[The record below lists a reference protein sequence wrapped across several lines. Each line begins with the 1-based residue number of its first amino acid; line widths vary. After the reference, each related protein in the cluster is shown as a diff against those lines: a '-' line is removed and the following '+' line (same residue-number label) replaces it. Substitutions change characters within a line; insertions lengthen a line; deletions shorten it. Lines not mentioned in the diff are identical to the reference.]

1 MNLLEPSAHEQIN
14 LITTSP
20 LNNSQMLTINEN
32 EDAVPSEAS
41 LNQGR
46 VYLLGQ

>member
-20 LNNSQMLTINEN
+20 LNNSPMLTITPK
-32 EDAVPSEAS
+32 EDGVPSEES
-41 LNQGR
+41 LDQGT
-46 VYLLGQ
+46 V